1 MTSLDIEVALF
12 FFLVLIRDWIFLFL
26 FSKDFIF
33 FASNDPFDQTER
45 QAGRYVSN
53 RQRNLCRGKK
63 QSVGGREA
71 GAEEDA
77 AAEVRSRRGNVSG
90 SQQSTGFQNRLIRI

>member
-1 MTSLDIEVALF
+1 MALF
-12 FFLVLIRDWIFLFL
+12 FFFGFDQRLD
-26 FSKDFIF
+26 FSFSFFKRFYF